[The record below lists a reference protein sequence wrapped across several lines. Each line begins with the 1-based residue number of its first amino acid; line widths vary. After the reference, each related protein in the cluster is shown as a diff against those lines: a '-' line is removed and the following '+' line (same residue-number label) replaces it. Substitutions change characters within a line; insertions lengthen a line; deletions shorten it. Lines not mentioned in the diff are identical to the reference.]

1 MNQALELQLKQQ
13 IKLNPQLQQSIKLL
27 QLSQLEL
34 AQEIQYQLDNNPL
47 LICED
52 SQNNPETDEFNSK
65 QLTANNLIS
74 ASNLTNTNSHTQE
87 NYWEAIPDQVDFKE
101 SLESQLQLHHLS
113 RKDLEIGYYIIEN
126 LNESGFLTLSEREIA
141 NQIRRDTQLETDEDE
156 VLAIKHLIQTFEP
169 SGCACLDL
177 QEFLSFQITHN
188 RNLAISQQRMSQ
200 LKILFNHHFQLLVA
214 HQYEKIEN
222 KLGIS
227 KDKLKTLLSIVQTL
241 RQRPNDYRADD
252 SVDYIKPDINFSQSN
267 HQWQAKVNTRELPRL
282 QINPDYLELAKQ
294 TVKTDEKKYIKDKA
308 QLAQQFLNSLAAR
321 KSTLQRIADYL
332 IVHQKDFF
340 EKGDIAL
347 KPLNLITIAT
357 ALDLHESTISR
368 ATSNKYCQTPSGVIP
383 LKSLFSNAINPEKGG
398 EWSQTAVKHQVQEII
413 KSEPSQKPLSDSSIV
428 SLLAE
433 LGITVARRTVAKY
446 RDALNIPS
454 ATKRKQLS
462 TIL

>member
-47 LICED
+47 LVCED
-52 SQNNPETDEFNSK
+52 LPNSNETNDPNSEL
-65 QLTANNLIS
+65 LTANSLS
-74 ASNLTNTNSHTQE
+74 SVSSQSKTDSQTQE
-87 NYWEAIPDQVDFKE
+87 NYWESIPDQADLKE

-113 RKDLEIGYYIIEN
+113 RKDLEIGYYITEN

-141 NQIRRDTQLETDEDE
+141 SQMRQDTQLETDEGE

-177 QEFLSFQITHN
+177 QEFLSFQITDN
-188 RNLAISQQRMSQ
+188 RKLAISQQQVSQ
-200 LKILFNHHFQLLVA
+200 LKVLFNHHFKLLA
-214 HQYEKIEN
+214 DHQYEKIES

-227 KDKLKTLLSIVQTL
+227 KDELKALLNIIQTL
-241 RQRPNDYRADD
+241 RQRPNDYRAD
-252 SVDYIKPDINFSQSN
+252 SSIDYIKPDIDFSQIN
-267 HQWQAKVNTRELPRL
+267 HQWQAKVNTKELPRL
-282 QINPDYLELAKQ
+282 QINTDYLVLAKQ
-294 TVKTDEKKYIKDKA
+294 SVKADERKYIKDKT

-332 IVHQKDFF
+332 IVHQKEFF
-340 EKGDIAL
+340 ENGDAAL
-347 KPLNLITIAT
+347 KPLNLITVAD

-383 LKSLFSNAINPEKGG
+383 LKALFSNAINPEKGG
-398 EWSQTAVKHQVQEII
+398 EWSQTAVKHQIQKII
-413 KSEPSQKPLSDSSIV
+413 ESEPSKKPLSDNSIV

-433 LGITVARRTVAKY
+433 LGITIARRTVAKY